1 MGFCSFD
8 DPIFRG
14 SADPPGFPLRAI
26 ETAAS
31 EMPKS
36 LASPL
41 EVIDIKSPLS
51 EIIIYRE
58 VNLVNNFL
66 KIAKLFLDIQQRI
79 YYNYL

>member
-1 MGFCSFD
+1 M
-8 DPIFRG
+8 
-14 SADPPGFPLRAI
+14 
-26 ETAAS
+26 
-31 EMPKS
+31 
-36 LASPL
+36 